1 MRERLR
7 IGVFLVAAA
16 GMAALF
22 WWSYRDLPALGDYRG
37 PYGDYIAHLAV
48 YERHATDTVN
58 AITYDYRGIDTLG
71 EEFIL
76 FASVIGVL
84 LLFRKQPGQEQGKP
98 EQEQKQKNSGP
109 TKLPQD
115 EIQGT
120 DTVRV
125 TMQFMVAAMV
135 MFGIYIAS
143 HGQLTPGGGFQGG
156 VILATA
162 PLLIFLAG
170 QVHTFQKAVSH
181 PLTEIAEALG
191 AAGYAIIGVS
201 ALFVGAG
208 FLTNW
213 IPLGQ
218 TGSIFSSGTIECIS
232 VAVGLEV
239 SGSFVLVM
247 YSYLKEIIQGEGG
260 E

>member
-1 MRERLR
+1 MRARLR
-7 IGVFLVAAA
+7 IGVFFIAAA
-16 GMAALF
+16 GLAALF
-22 WWSYRDLPALGDYRG
+22 WWSYRDLPPVGDYRG
-37 PYGDYIAHLAV
+37 PYGDFITRLAV

-58 AITYDYRGIDTLG
+58 AVTYDYRGIDTLG

-76 FASVIGVL
+76 LASVIGVL
-84 LLFRKQPGQEQGKP
+84 LLFRKQPAEEEKQDTGGQEKFA
-98 EQEQKQKNSGP
+98 E
-109 TKLPQD
+109 D
-115 EIQGT
+115 EIPGT
-120 DTVRV
+120 DTIR
-125 TMQFMVAAMV
+125 TAMQGMVAAMV
-135 MFGIYIAS
+135 VFGIYMAS

-162 PLLIFLAG
+162 PLLVYLAG
-170 QVHTFQKAVSH
+170 QVDTFERVVSS

-191 AAGYAIIGVS
+191 AAGYAIIGAS
-201 ALFVGAG
+201 ALFIGAG

-218 TGSIFSSGTIECIS
+218 TGSLFSSGTIEWIS

-247 YSYLKEIIQGEGG
+247 HSYLKEIIKGEGG

>member
-1 MRERLR
+1 MRARLR
-7 IGVFLVAAA
+7 VALFFVSAA

-22 WWSYRDLPALGDYRG
+22 WWSYRDLPPLGDYRG
-37 PYGDYIAHLAV
+37 PYGNYITQLAV

-84 LLFRKQPGQEQGKP
+84 LLFRKQPEHEQGKGAP
-98 EQEQKQKNSGP
+98 GQQKRAEDGIP
-109 TKLPQD
+109 
-115 EIQGT
+115 GT
-120 DTVRV
+120 ETIRIA
-125 TMQFMVAAMV
+125 MQSMVATMV
-135 MFGIYIAS
+135 VFGIYMVS

-162 PLLIFLAG
+162 PLLVYLAG
-170 QVHTFQKAVSH
+170 QVHTFEKTVSS
-181 PLTEIAEALG
+181 PLTEIAEAAG
-191 AAGYAIIGVS
+191 AAGYAIVGAT
-201 ALFVGAG
+201 ALFAGAA

-218 TGSIFSSGTIECIS
+218 TGSLFSSGTIEYIS
-232 VAVGLEV
+232 IAVGLEV
-239 SGSFVLVM
+239 AGSFVLVM
-247 YSYLKEIIQGEGG
+247 HSYLKEVIKAEGG
-260 E
+260 D

>member
-1 MRERLR
+1 MKTRERVR
-7 IGVFLVAAA
+7 IMVFLIAAV

-22 WWSYRDLPALGDYRG
+22 AWSYRDLPPLGDYRG
-37 PYGDYIAHLAV
+37 PYGYYITQLAV

-71 EEFIL
+71 EEYIL

-84 LLFRKQPGQEQGKP
+84 LLFRKQPEEDESNKDWEFP
-98 EQEQKQKNSGP
+98 EDRIP
-109 TKLPQD
+109 A
-115 EIQGT
+115 T
-120 DTVRV
+120 DTIRI
-125 TMQFMVAAMV
+125 TMQVMVAMMV
-135 MFGIYIAS
+135 VFGIYIAS

-156 VILATA
+156 VMLATA
-162 PLLIFLAG
+162 PLLVFLSG
-170 QVHTFQKAVSH
+170 RVDTFDKVVSS
-181 PLTEIAEALG
+181 PLLDLAEATG
-191 AAGYAIIGVS
+191 AAGYAAIGVS
-201 ALFVGAG
+201 AILAGAA

-218 TGSIFSSGTIECIS
+218 TGSLLSSGTIECIS

-247 YSYLKEIIQGEGG
+247 HSYLQEIIKGEGG
-260 E
+260 N

>member
-1 MRERLR
+1 MRARLR
-7 IGVFLVAAA
+7 IAVFLVAAG

-22 WWSYRDLPALGDYRG
+22 CWSYRDLPPLGDYRG
-37 PYGDYIAHLAV
+37 PYGDFIARFAV

-76 FASVIGVL
+76 FASVLGVL
-84 LLFRKQPGQEQGKP
+84 LLFRKQPDQDHQENNPKDWQFP
-98 EQEQKQKNSGP
+98 EDQI
-109 TKLPQD
+109 T
-115 EIQGT
+115 GT
-120 DTVRV
+120 DTIRV
-125 TMQFMVAAMV
+125 TMQAMVAAMV
-135 MFGIYIAS
+135 IFGAYEAS

-162 PLLIFLAG
+162 PLLVFLAG
-170 QVHTFQKAVSH
+170 EVRKFQKTVSH
-181 PLTEIAEALG
+181 PLVEIAESLG
-191 AAGYAIIGVS
+191 AAGYAIIGTS
-201 ALFVGAG
+201 ALFAGAA

-213 IPLGQ
+213 VPLGT
-218 TGSIFSSGTIECIS
+218 TGSILSSGTIEWIS
-232 VAVGLEV
+232 VSVGLEV

-247 YSYLKEIIQGEGG
+247 HSYMKEILLGEGG

>member
-1 MRERLR
+1 MRARLR

-16 GMAALF
+16 GLAALF
-22 WWSYRDLPALGDYRG
+22 WWSYRDLPPVGDYRG
-37 PYGDYIAHLAV
+37 PYGDFITRLAV

-84 LLFRKQPGQEQGKP
+84 LLFRKQPEQEEIKDPAGQEKFA
-98 EQEQKQKNSGP
+98 EE
-109 TKLPQD
+109 
-115 EIQGT
+115 EIPGT
-120 DTVRV
+120 DTIR
-125 TMQFMVAAMV
+125 TAMQSMVAAMV
-135 MFGIYIAS
+135 VFGIYMAS

-162 PLLIFLAG
+162 PLLVYLAG
-170 QVHTFQKAVSH
+170 QVSTFERVVSS

-191 AAGYAIIGVS
+191 AAGYAIIGAS
-201 ALFVGAG
+201 ALFAGVG

-218 TGSIFSSGTIECIS
+218 TGSLFSSGTIEWIS

-247 YSYLKEIIQGEGG
+247 HSYLKEVIKGEGG

>member
-7 IGVFLVAAA
+7 VLLFFIAAI

-22 WWSYRDLPALGDYRG
+22 WWSYRNLPPLGDYRG
-37 PYGDYIAHLAV
+37 PYGNYIAQLAV

-76 FASVIGVL
+76 FASVVGVL
-84 LLFRKQPGQEQGKP
+84 LLFRKQPD
-98 EQEQKQKNSGP
+98 EQEGPGAPGKQRFSE
-109 TKLPQD
+109 D
-115 EIQGT
+115 EIPAT
-120 DTVRV
+120 DTIRV
-125 TMQFMVAAMV
+125 TMQAMVAAMV
-135 MFGIYIAS
+135 VFGIYMAS

-156 VILATA
+156 VILASG
-162 PLLIFLAG
+162 PLVVYLAG
-170 QVHTFQKAVSH
+170 RVRTFQKIVSH
-181 PLTEIAEALG
+181 PMLEAAEALG
-191 AAGYAIIGVS
+191 AAGYAIIGIS
-201 ALFVGAG
+201 ALFVSAN

-213 IPLGQ
+213 IPLGK
-218 TGSIFSSGTIECIS
+218 TGNLFSSGTIEWIS

-239 SGSFVLVM
+239 AGSFVLVM
-247 YSYLKEIIQGEGG
+247 YSYLKEVIQEEGG

>member
-1 MRERLR
+1 MRERAR
-7 IGVFLVAAA
+7 VTIFAFAAL

-22 WWSYRDLPALGDYRG
+22 FWSYRDLPPVGDYRG
-37 PYGDYIAHLAV
+37 PYGYYITQLAV

-58 AITYDYRGIDTLG
+58 AVTYDYRGIDTLG

-84 LLFRKQPGQEQGKP
+84 MLFRKQPE
-98 EQEQKQKNSGP
+98 EEQKNKEDS
-109 TKLPQD
+109 K
-115 EIQGT
+115 EIFREDQILTT
-120 DTVRV
+120 DATRV
-125 TMQFMVAAMV
+125 TMQAMV
-135 MFGIYIAS
+135 GAMVVFGLYEVT

-162 PLLIFLAG
+162 PLLVFLAG
-170 QVHTFQKAVSH
+170 KVQTFERVVSS
-181 PLTEIAEALG
+181 PVLEGAESIG
-191 AAGYAIIGVS
+191 AAGYAIIGAS

-218 TGSIFSSGTIECIS
+218 TGNLFSAGTIEWIS
-232 VAVGLEV
+232 VSVGLEV
-239 SGSFVLVM
+239 SGSFLLAM
-247 YSYLKEIIQGEGG
+247 HAYLKEVIEGEGSN
-260 E
+260 

>member
-1 MRERLR
+1 LFFV
-7 IGVFLVAAA
+7 IAPCF
-16 GMAALF
+16 AALF
-22 WWSYRDLPALGDYRG
+22 WWSYRNLPPLGDYRG
-37 PYGDYIAHLAV
+37 PYGDYIAALAV

-84 LLFRKQPGQEQGKP
+84 LLFRRQTGE
-98 EQEQKQKNSGP
+98 
-109 TKLPQD
+109 D
-115 EIQGT
+115 EAEDPAKRQILAEAEIRGT
-120 DTVRV
+120 DTIRV
-125 TMQFMVAAMV
+125 TMQAMVATMV
-135 MFGIYIAS
+135 VFGIYVAT

-162 PLLIFLAG
+162 PLVVYLSG
-170 QVHTFQKAVSH
+170 SVRTFKKTISY
-181 PLTEIAEALG
+181 PLLEFAEALG
-191 AAGYAIIGVS
+191 AAGYAIIGMS
-201 ALFVGAG
+201 ALFAGAA

-213 IPLGQ
+213 VPLGK
-218 TGSIFSSGTIECIS
+218 TGSLFSGGTIAWIS

-239 SGSFVLVM
+239 SGSVVLVM
-247 YSYLKEIIQGEGG
+247 YSYLREIIEGEGG

>member
-7 IGVFLVAAA
+7 IGLFLVAAA
-16 GMAALF
+16 GLAALF
-22 WWSYRDLPALGDYRG
+22 WWSYRDLPPLGDYRG
-37 PYGDYIAHLAV
+37 PYGDYITHLAV

-76 FASVIGVL
+76 FASVTGVL
-84 LLFRKQPGQEQGKP
+84 LLFRKQP
-98 EQEQKQKNSGP
+98 EQEQKEKHSGQKKFP
-109 TKLPQD
+109 ED
-115 EIQGT
+115 EIPGT

-125 TMQFMVAAMV
+125 VMQFMVATLV
-135 MFGIYIAS
+135 VFGIYIAS

-170 QVHTFQKAVSH
+170 QVHTFEKAVSH

-191 AAGYAIIGVS
+191 AGGYAIIGVS
-201 ALFVGAG
+201 ALFAGAG

-218 TGSIFSSGTIECIS
+218 TGSLFSSGTIECIS
-232 VAVGLEV
+232 IAVGLEV

-247 YSYLKEIIQGEGG
+247 YSYLKEIIKGEGG

>member
-1 MRERLR
+1 MKTRERVR
-7 IGVFLVAAA
+7 ITVFLIAAV

-22 WWSYRDLPALGDYRG
+22 AWSYRDLPPLGDYRG
-37 PYGDYIAHLAV
+37 PYGYYITQLAV

-71 EEFIL
+71 EEYIL

-84 LLFRKQPGQEQGKP
+84 LLFRKQPEEDESNKDWEFP
-98 EQEQKQKNSGP
+98 EDRIP
-109 TKLPQD
+109 A
-115 EIQGT
+115 T
-120 DTVRV
+120 DTIRI
-125 TMQFMVAAMV
+125 TMQVMVAMMV
-135 MFGIYIAS
+135 VFGIYIAS

-156 VILATA
+156 VMLATA
-162 PLLIFLAG
+162 PLLVFLSG
-170 QVHTFQKAVSH
+170 RVDTFDKVVSS
-181 PLTEIAEALG
+181 PLLDLAEATG
-191 AAGYAIIGVS
+191 AAGYAAIGVS
-201 ALFVGAG
+201 AILAGAA

-218 TGSIFSSGTIECIS
+218 TGSLLSSGTIECIS

-247 YSYLKEIIQGEGG
+247 HSYLQEIIKGEGG
-260 E
+260 N

>member
-1 MRERLR
+1 MKTRERVR
-7 IGVFLVAAA
+7 ITVFLIAAV

-22 WWSYRDLPALGDYRG
+22 AWSYRDLPPLGDYRG
-37 PYGDYIAHLAV
+37 PYGYYITQLAV

-71 EEFIL
+71 EEYIL

-84 LLFRKQPGQEQGKP
+84 LLFRKQPEEDESNKDWEFP
-98 EQEQKQKNSGP
+98 EDRIP
-109 TKLPQD
+109 A
-115 EIQGT
+115 T
-120 DTVRV
+120 DTIRI
-125 TMQFMVAAMV
+125 TMQVMVAMMV
-135 MFGIYIAS
+135 VFGIYIAS

-156 VILATA
+156 VMLATA
-162 PLLIFLAG
+162 PLLVFLSG
-170 QVHTFQKAVSH
+170 RVDTFDKVVSS
-181 PLTEIAEALG
+181 PLLDLAEATG
-191 AAGYAIIGVS
+191 AAGYAAIGVS
-201 ALFVGAG
+201 AVVAGAA

-218 TGSIFSSGTIECIS
+218 TGSLLSSGTIECIS

-247 YSYLKEIIQGEGG
+247 HSYLQEIIKGEGG
-260 E
+260 N

>member
-1 MRERLR
+1 MRARLR
-7 IGVFLVAAA
+7 SVLFFVVAPAF
-16 GMAALF
+16 AALF
-22 WWSYRDLPALGDYRG
+22 WWSYRDLPPLGDYRG
-37 PYGDYIAHLAV
+37 PYGNYIVNLAV

-84 LLFRKQPGQEQGKP
+84 LLFRKQPEG
-98 EQEQKQKNSGP
+98 
-109 TKLPQD
+109 D
-115 EIQGT
+115 EHRERKTDEEVPGT
-120 DTVRV
+120 DTIRV
-125 TMQFMVAAMV
+125 TMQAMVAAMV
-135 MFGIYIAS
+135 AFGLYEAS

-162 PLLIFLAG
+162 PLLVYLSG
-170 QVHTFQKAVSH
+170 RVETFRKTISH
-181 PLTEIAEALG
+181 PLLEIAEALG
-191 AAGYAIIGVS
+191 AAGYAIIGTT
-201 ALFVGAG
+201 ALFAGAA

-218 TGSIFSSGTIECIS
+218 TGSLFSAGTIEWIS

-239 SGSFVLVM
+239 SGSVVLVM
-247 YSYLKEIIQGEGG
+247 YSYLKEIIEGEGG